1 MIRNTGPGKRLLA
14 AGIVLILGMT
24 GCGTD
29 NELSL
34 TGTEE
39 TGIEVM
45 ATVDFTEEAATGEN
59 APDVT
64 DGDAAT
70 GAAYSIFLRKNMK
83 SAAGFRV
90 DSVLNEFSHSCYFT

>member
-45 ATVDFTEEAATGEN
+45 ATVDSQKRLPPGRMHRMSRMGMPPPEMQ
-59 APDVT
+59 
-64 DGDAAT
+64 
-70 GAAYSIFLRKNMK
+70 SRLRRT
-83 SAAGFRV
+83 AWPAGRR
-90 DSVLNEFSHSCYFT
+90 

>member
-39 TGIEVM
+39 TGIEV
-45 ATVDFTEEAATGEN
+45 
-59 APDVT
+59 
-64 DGDAAT
+64 
-70 GAAYSIFLRKNMK
+70 
-83 SAAGFRV
+83 
-90 DSVLNEFSHSCYFT
+90 NEYKINNNN

>member
-45 ATVDFTEEAATGEN
+45 ATVDFTEEAATGEMHRMSRMGMPPPGMQSRLRRT
-59 APDVT
+59 AWR
-64 DGDAAT
+64 DG
-70 GAAYSIFLRKNMK
+70 R
-83 SAAGFRV
+83 R
-90 DSVLNEFSHSCYFT
+90 

>member
-45 ATVDFTEEAATGEN
+45 ATVDFTEAVSYTHLTLPTIA
-59 APDVT
+59 
-64 DGDAAT
+64 
-70 GAAYSIFLRKNMK
+70 
-83 SAAGFRV
+83 
-90 DSVLNEFSHSCYFT
+90 